1 MTAILR
7 VDPRSPEPEKIARA
21 AEVLRAG
28 GLVAF
33 PTETVY
39 GLGADALSAVA
50 VRRIFEVKGRPAND
64 PIIVHISREGEL
76 EVVAGEVPPEAREL
90 IRRFWPGPLTLVLP
104 KSERVPSLVTAG
116 LPTVGVRM
124 PAHPVALALIARAGP
139 VAAPSANLFG
149 RPSPTR
155 AEHVLQ
161 DLGGKIDLV
170 LDGGPTEVG
179 VESTVLD
186 LSKPGRPRILR
197 PGGVSREA
205 LEEVLGPVELAAAA
219 TTGAGVEVEGEGEGE
234 TPAEPL
240 PSPGL
245 LRRHYAPRAKLL
257 LFDGPEALPKMVKL
271 LEELSDRG
279 ERVGLL
285 APEEHLEE
293 VAPAA
298 AAAGALLRSLGS
310 LADLEGMAR
319 GLFATLR
326 ALDQEGVSYILVL
339 APPRREGLGLAI
351 FDRLYKAAG
360 SVIMS

>member
-1 MTAILR
+1 MTTVLK
-7 VDPRSPEPEKIARA
+7 VNPRSPEPEKIAQA
-21 AEVLRAG
+21 AGVLRAG

-39 GLGADALSAVA
+39 GLGADALSEAA

-76 EVVAGEVPPEAREL
+76 ELVAKEVPSEAREL

-104 KSERVPSLVTAG
+104 KSARVPSPVTAG

-139 VAAPSANLFG
+139 IAAPSANLFG

-161 DLGGKIDLV
+161 DLEGKIDLV

-186 LSKPGRPRILR
+186 LTDPGTPRILR

-205 LEEVLGPVELAAAA
+205 LERSLGAVALAATA
-219 TTGAGVEVEGEGEGE
+219 EEEG
-234 TPAEPL
+234 PL

-245 LRRHYAPRAKLL
+245 LRRHYAPRARLL
-257 LFDGPEALPKMVKL
+257 LFGGADQ
-271 LEELSDRG
+271 DRAAAQLRETLHRLVAG
-279 ERVGLL
+279 GKSVGVLV
-285 APEEHLEE
+285 PEEFLPLFRDE
-293 VAPAA
+293 P
-298 AAAGALLRSLGS
+298 ALLRALGA
-310 LADLEGMAR
+310 LRDLEAMAR
-319 GLFATLR
+319 GLFAALR
-326 ALDQEGVSYILVL
+326 ELDRAGVTHILAL
-339 APPRREGLGLAI
+339 APPREGLGLAV
-351 FDRLYKAAG
+351 FDRLLKAAG
-360 SVIMS
+360 GELLTESPSGSEP

>member
-1 MTAILR
+1 
-7 VDPRSPEPEKIARA
+7 
-21 AEVLRAG
+21 
-28 GLVAF
+28 
-33 PTETVY
+33 
-39 GLGADALSAVA
+39 
-50 VRRIFEVKGRPAND
+50 
-64 PIIVHISREGEL
+64 
-76 EVVAGEVPPEAREL
+76 
-90 IRRFWPGPLTLVLP
+90 
-104 KSERVPSLVTAG
+104 
-116 LPTVGVRM
+116 
-124 PAHPVALALIARAGP
+124 LALIARAGP
-139 VAAPSANLFG
+139 IAAPSANLFG

-161 DLGGKIDLV
+161 DLEGKIDLV

-186 LSKPGRPRILR
+186 LTDPGRPRILR

-205 LEEVLGPVELAAAA
+205 LEEVLGPVELAAKARGKDEKEP
-219 TTGAGVEVEGEGEGE
+219 T
-234 TPAEPL
+234 EPL

-257 LFDGPEALPKMVKL
+257 LFDGPEALPKLVKH

-285 APEEHLEE
+285 APEEQLEE
-293 VAPAA
+293 LAPAA
-298 AAAGALLRSLGS
+298 ASAGALLRSLGS

-326 ALDQEGVSYILVL
+326 ALDQEGVGYILVL
-339 APPRREGLGLAI
+339 APPREGLGLAI

-360 SVIMS
+360 STIIS